1 MSVDPASSAPSAA
14 SGPLRSAVAEWKG
27 AASRY
32 LAARLALF
40 RIDAGEAAQVAGR
53 KGKLAASGVVLLLAA
68 YGLLWA
74 GVLGLVEQHYEG
86 IWPVVALVAAACH
99 LLVGVPLLVAAARKP
114 ARGYFEQS
122 LQQWKE
128 YELWMKKLAS
138 RGPRNPTN

>member
-1 MSVDPASSAPSAA
+1 MSVDPASSGPSAA
-14 SGPLRSAVAEWKG
+14 SGPLRSAVADWKN

-40 RIDAGEAAQVAGR
+40 RIDAGEAAEAVGR
-53 KGKLAASGVVLLLAA
+53 KGKLAASGLVLLLAA

-74 GVLGLVEQHYEG
+74 GVLGLVATHYQG
-86 IWPVVALVAAACH
+86 NWPVVALVAAACH

-114 ARGYFEQS
+114 ARRYFEQS
-122 LQQWKE
+122 LHQWKE
-128 YELWMKKLAS
+128 DELWMRKAAS